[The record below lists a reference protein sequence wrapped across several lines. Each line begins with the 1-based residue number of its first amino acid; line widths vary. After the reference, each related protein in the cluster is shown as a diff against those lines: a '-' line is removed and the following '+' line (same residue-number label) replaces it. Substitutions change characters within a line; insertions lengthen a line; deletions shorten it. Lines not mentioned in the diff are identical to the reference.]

1 MGYNVAMNAT
11 ARAQML
17 VVIDEMLEL
26 VELDM
31 RNCTDTD
38 WLSQIDRVVDRADG
52 SFEDLVRLMSKWAAI
67 ATKSLAEA
75 KGTAIDETLTDARL
89 TLARYVEAS

>member
-1 MGYNVAMNAT
+1 MNAT

-31 RNCTDTD
+31 RDCTDTE
-38 WLSQIDRVVDRADG
+38 WLAQIDTVVDRADG

-67 ATKSLAEA
+67 ATRSLAEA
-75 KGTAIDETLTDARL
+75 KDMSIDQGLTDARM
-89 TLARYVEAS
+89 TMVRYVEAS